1 MSRKIA
7 LNHLTRIEGHAHL
20 VIDKQAGKLESCR
33 LEVVESPR
41 FFEALLRGR
50 HFSDVAPIVARVCG
64 VCSISHTM
72 ASLMATENALG
83 IEPDPKAKLLRRL
96 LSQGEILQSHLLQ
109 LYFMAAPDYLGIPS
123 IFQLLN
129 RRSDLFS
136 RALRLKRTANRIC
149 EIVGGRPVHPVT
161 TAIGGF
167 SGLPDAADLKQLRQE
182 LVDALPDLEA
192 TVELFAGFDFPDFS
206 HPAEQVCL
214 DQAGQYPV
222 HGERVISSC
231 DVDQSVAEFKA
242 SIDEYIVPHSTAKM
256 ARTERGHYCV
266 GAMARTKN
274 AFGRLSPMAHKVA
287 TALSYAAT
295 SDNPY
300 HGLKARL
307 VEVVHFVEE
316 AIHVIDELLLH
327 GFNSARATAMP
338 KGGGKG
344 VAAVEAPRGVLFHA
358 YSYNEEGLLESA
370 DCIIPTAQNLASIE
384 EDINTL
390 LPGLVDLPDDE
401 VRQRVETLVRSY
413 DPCLSCSTH
422 QLRVKV
428 R

>member
-7 LNHLTRIEGHAHL
+7 LSHLTRIEGHAHL
-20 VIDKQAGKLESCR
+20 VIDKKNARLESCR

-83 IEPDPKAKLLRRL
+83 IEPDPRAGLLRRL

-129 RRSDLFS
+129 QRSDLFS

-149 EIVGGRPVHPVT
+149 EVVGGRPVHPVT

-167 SGLPDAADLKQLRQE
+167 SSLPDATDLKQLRQN
-182 LVDALPDLEA
+182 LVDALPDLET
-192 TVELFAGFDFPDFS
+192 TVDLFAGFDFADFS
-206 HPAEQVCL
+206 YPAEQVCL
-214 DQAGQYPV
+214 DQGGQYPL
-222 HGERVISSC
+222 HAERVSSSC
-231 DVDQSVAEFKA
+231 GVNQSVAEFKA

-266 GAMARTKN
+266 GAMARTSN
-274 AFGRLSPMAHKVA
+274 AFGCLSPMARKVA
-287 TALSYAAT
+287 EALKYDAHN
-295 SDNPY
+295 DNPF

-307 VEVVHFVEE
+307 IEVIHFVEE

-327 GFNSARATAMP
+327 GFSSARTTAMP
-338 KGGGKG
+338 KGGGQG
-344 VAAVEAPRGVLFHA
+344 LAAVEAPRGLLFHA
-358 YSYNEEGLLESA
+358 YSYNKQGVLESA

-384 EDINTL
+384 ENINRL
-390 LPGLVDLPDDE
+390 LPQLVDLPDDAL
-401 VRQRVETLVRSY
+401 RQRVETLVRSY

-422 QLRVKV
+422 QLQIALK
-428 R
+428 

>member
-1 MSRKIA
+1 MSRKIS

-20 VIDKQAGKLESCR
+20 VIDKKAGKIESCR

-41 FFEALLRGR
+41 FFEALLKGR
-50 HFSDVAPIVARVCG
+50 HFSDIAPIVARVCG

-83 IEPDPKAKLLRRL
+83 IEPDPRAKALRRL

-129 RRSDLFS
+129 QRSDLFS

-149 EIVGGRPVHPVT
+149 ELIGGRAVHPVT

-167 SGLPDAADLKQLRQE
+167 TALPEVSELKQLRQD

-192 TVELFAGFDFPDFS
+192 TVELFAGFEFPEFLR
-206 HPAEQVCL
+206 PTEQVCL
-214 DQAGQYPV
+214 AQPGQYPL
-222 HGERVISSC
+222 HAERVISSC
-231 DVDQSVAEFKA
+231 GIDQTVAEFKT

-266 GAMARTKN
+266 GPLARVKN
-274 AFGRLSPMAHKVA
+274 SFARLSPMALKVA
-287 TALSYAAT
+287 AALQLNAET
-295 SDNPY
+295 QNPF

-307 VEVVHFVEE
+307 VEVIHFVEE
-316 AIHVIDELLLH
+316 AIHAIDNLLLH
-327 GFNSARATAMP
+327 SYVSARTTAMP
-338 KGGGKG
+338 KGGGQG
-344 VAAVEAPRGVLFHA
+344 VAAVEAPRGLLFHA
-358 YSYNEEGLLESA
+358 YSYDSKGLLETA

-384 EDINTL
+384 ADIESL
-390 LPGLVDLPDDE
+390 LPDLLDLPDE
-401 VRQRVETLVRSY
+401 QLKQRVETLIRSY

-422 QLRVKV
+422 QLQVAIK
-428 R
+428 